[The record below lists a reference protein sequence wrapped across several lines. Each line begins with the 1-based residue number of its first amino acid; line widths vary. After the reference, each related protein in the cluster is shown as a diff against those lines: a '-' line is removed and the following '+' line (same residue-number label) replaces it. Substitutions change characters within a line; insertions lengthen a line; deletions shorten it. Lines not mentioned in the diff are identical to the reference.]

1 MTRRVRD
8 VGLRGR
14 LVASVVIAVGTLLV
28 ALVGVYN
35 VVLDHR
41 LAHEVNA
48 ILGARAESG
57 LSRVQVRDGRVSVGR
72 PVGTREPDTPLWIFA
87 GEKILLRPEEPD
99 AAADRAAR
107 SLVGGPKRFHEVEA
121 TERKLLAVPVRS
133 HGRTVA
139 TVVTSVSVA
148 SYDHIQK
155 VVLLTSVV
163 LAALVLA
170 AVALAA
176 WWLVAGAL
184 RPVARMTAQ
193 AAEWSERDLE
203 RRFAQG
209 TPHDELSQL
218 AATLDELLDRV
229 AAALR
234 REQRFSAEVSH
245 ELRTPLA
252 GIRAEAQLAL
262 RHRQTPEEAR
272 AGFTRVLRTA
282 DQMQGA
288 LAALMEAAHA
298 GLDGGRGT
306 SAAREGAAAAVRGCE
321 GAAARRGLTIDL
333 DVAGGLRVGARADL
347 VERIV
352 APLLENACRYGRAR
366 VRVSAAA
373 APGAVVYTVQD
384 DGPGVRA
391 EEREAIFEP
400 GARGTA
406 ADGEPGSGLGLALAR
421 RLARTAGGD
430 VHAVPAADGGRF
442 VAQLPRR

>member
-1 MTRRVRD
+1 
-8 VGLRGR
+8 
-14 LVASVVIAVGTLLV
+14 
-28 ALVGVYN
+28 
-35 VVLDHR
+35 
-41 LAHEVNA
+41 
-48 ILGARAESG
+48 
-57 LSRVQVRDGRVSVGR
+57 
-72 PVGTREPDTPLWIFA
+72 
-87 GEKILLRPEEPD
+87 
-99 AAADRAAR
+99 
-107 SLVGGPKRFHEVEA
+107 
-121 TERKLLAVPVRS
+121 
-133 HGRTVA
+133 
-139 TVVTSVSVA
+139 
-148 SYDHIQK
+148 
-155 VVLLTSVV
+155 
-163 LAALVLA
+163 
-170 AVALAA
+170 
-176 WWLVAGAL
+176 
-184 RPVARMTAQ
+184 MTAQ

-203 RRFAQG
+203 RRFALG

-272 AGFTRVLRTA
+272 AGFARVLRTA

-321 GAAARRGLTIDL
+321 RAAARRGLTIDL
-333 DVAGGLRVGARADL
+333 DVADGLRVGRARRPGGAHRRAAAR
-347 VERIV
+347 ERLPLRARPRAGV
-352 APLLENACRYGRAR
+352 GRGRRRAPSSTRCRTTGPASARRSARRSSSRGRAGR
-366 VRVSAAA
+366 PPTGS
-373 APGAVVYTVQD
+373 PG
-384 DGPGVRA
+384 R
-391 EEREAIFEP
+391 
-400 GARGTA
+400 
-406 ADGEPGSGLGLALAR
+406 GSGCALAR